1 MFLLRVLT
9 RDLTCCRNR
18 TAACIAKDAKVMSI
32 TLRLSG
38 TSGVKT
44 NGRGPMCK
52 TLRST
57 RMRTDGL
64 SKNVCSKS
72 LQEVDG

>member
-9 RDLTCCRNR
+9 RNLTCCRNR
-18 TAACIAKDAKVMSI
+18 TAACIAKDAKMSI

-44 NGRGPMCK
+44 NGRGPMWK

-57 RMRTDGL
+57 RMRPDGL

>member
-1 MFLLRVLT
+1 MFYMFLLRVLT
-9 RDLTCCRNR
+9 RDLQKSN
-18 TAACIAKDAKVMSI
+18 CIAKDAKVMSI
-32 TLRLSG
+32 TLRLFG

-44 NGRGPMCK
+44 NGWPVARCAK

-64 SKNVCSKS
+64 SEMFVPSRFK
-72 LQEVDG
+72 G